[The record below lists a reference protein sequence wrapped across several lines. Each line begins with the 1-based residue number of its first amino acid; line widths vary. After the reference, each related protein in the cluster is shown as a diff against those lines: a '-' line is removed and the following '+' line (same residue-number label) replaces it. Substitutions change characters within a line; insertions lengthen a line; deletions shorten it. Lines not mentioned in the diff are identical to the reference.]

1 MLFLFRVVPLIAIL
15 ISLTSCASP
24 RYQTLYR
31 YEPPTDA
38 TGRAC
43 LEKCENK
50 LASCQ
55 SSCSITFQSCSK
67 SIEPEA
73 EAQYS
78 EALKRYEM
86 ELNRYRWEL
95 QRYELNQS
103 LNWEY
108 HSLAAGHW
116 HYSPWPRP
124 YYFPPTP
131 PRKPSRDDALARL
144 RKLKCDSDCGCQPIY
159 DACFL
164 SCGGK
169 KIPEVRCIANCP
181 KDK

>member
-1 MLFLFRVVPLIAIL
+1 MLPPFRVVLLIAVL
-15 ISLTSCASP
+15 IGLTSCASP

-38 TGRAC
+38 AGHAC
-43 LEKCENK
+43 LERCEDK
-50 LASCQ
+50 LSGCL
-55 SSCSITFQSCSK
+55 SSCSITLQSCSK
-67 SIEPEA
+67 RIEPEA
-73 EAQYS
+73 EARYS

-86 ELNRYRWEL
+86 ELNIYRWEL
-95 QRYELNQS
+95 QRYEINQT
-103 LNWEY
+103 LNWQY
-108 HSLAAGHW
+108 HSLAADHL
-116 HYSPWPRP
+116 HYYAWPRP

-131 PRKPSRDDALARL
+131 PRKPGRDELFNRL
-144 RKLKCDSDCGCQPIY
+144 RKEKCETDCGCQPIY

-164 SCGGK
+164 TCGGK